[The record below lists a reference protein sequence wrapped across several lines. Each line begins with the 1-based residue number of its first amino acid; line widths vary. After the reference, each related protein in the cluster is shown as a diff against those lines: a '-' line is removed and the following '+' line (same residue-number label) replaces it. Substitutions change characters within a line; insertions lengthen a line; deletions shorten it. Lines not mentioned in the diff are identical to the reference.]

1 MLLKVLKTEH
11 SVGLLV
17 ITFSFLNLILGIGHS
32 LCGSDF
38 KKEMPIFGELKQQQ
52 QQKYKVILVRRQ
64 NTTKMQ
70 ILFMIFTELGKNE
83 SESAQ
88 NIFC

>member
-1 MLLKVLKTEH
+1 
-11 SVGLLV
+11 
-17 ITFSFLNLILGIGHS
+17 
-32 LCGSDF
+32 
-38 KKEMPIFGELKQQQ
+38 MPISGELKQQQ
-52 QQKYKVILVRRQ
+52 QQQKHKVILMRRQ

-70 ILFMIFTELGKNE
+70 ILFMIVTELGKNE